1 MKKVLVSGGCGF
13 LGSHLVDRLLL
24 RDDVELI
31 LVVDNLWTGRTKNL
45 AHINDPRLDL
55 VECSVEKYSTK
66 VRFDEII
73 HLASPASPPWYMRE
87 PVRVIQANVQG
98 ALNLLDHL
106 APQGRICYTSTSEVY
121 GNPLVSPQPESYRGS
136 VDCTGPRSSYD
147 ESKRCTEALLFE
159 SQRVSGLDIR
169 VARLFNAYGPRTRID
184 DGRAISNFL
193 GQALTTGQLTVYGN
207 GLQSRSWG
215 YVDDIVEGLA
225 RFFWRDDI
233 RYRGPLNVGN
243 DREIPVIDI
252 ARHVQKLVSGTTIKF
267 MPPVPQDPINRRP
280 DLTLAKAVLPGWNA
294 EIPYEEGVCR
304 TLEWFR
310 AELANGLEPLQAPEP
325 LFETKAGLGTRRLPR
340 ASAVRDRREAAN
352 QSGRQVHSA

>member
-45 AHINDPRLDL
+45 AHINDARLDFI
-55 VECSVEKYSTK
+55 ECSVEKYAAK
-66 VRFDEII
+66 VRFDEIV
-73 HLASPASPPWYMRE
+73 HLASPASPPWYMRD
-87 PVRVIQANVQG
+87 PVRVIQANVHG

-106 APQGRICYTSTSEVY
+106 TPQGRICFSSTSEVY
-121 GNPLVSPQPESYRGS
+121 GDPLVSPQPESYRGS

-147 ESKRCTEALLFE
+147 ESKRCTESLLFE
-159 SQRVSGLDIR
+159 SQRVNGLDIR
-169 VARLFNAYGPRTRID
+169 VARLFNVYGPRTRID

-193 GQALTTGQLTVYGN
+193 GQALTTGELTVYGD

-233 RYRGPLNVGN
+233 RHRGPLNVGN
-243 DREIPVIDI
+243 DREIPVINI
-252 ARHVQKLVSGTTIKF
+252 ARHIQELVPGATIKF
-267 MPPVPQDPINRRP
+267 MPPVPQDPTNRRP
-280 DLTLAKAVLPGWNA
+280 DLTIAKTVLPGWKA
-294 EIPYEEGVCR
+294 KIPYEEGIRR

-310 AELANGLEPLQAPEP
+310 SELANGVEPLQAPEP
-325 LFETKAGLGTRRLPR
+325 LFEIKAEQGTRRISR
-340 ASAVRDRREAAN
+340 ASADRSRRKAVQ
-352 QSGRQVHSA
+352 QSGRQIHSV

>member
-13 LGSHLVDRLLL
+13 LGSHLVDQLLL

-31 LVVDNLWTGRTKNL
+31 LVVDNLWTGRAKNL
-45 AHINDPRLDL
+45 AHINDSRLDF
-55 VECSVEKYSTK
+55 VECSVEKYTTN
-66 VRFDEII
+66 VGFDEIF

-87 PVRVIQANVQG
+87 PVRVIQANVHG
-98 ALNLLDHL
+98 ALSLLDCL
-106 APQGRICYTSTSEVY
+106 APEGRMCYTSTSEVY
-121 GNPLVSPQPESYRGS
+121 GDPVVSPQPESYRGS

-169 VARLFNAYGPRTRID
+169 VARLFNVYGPRTRID
-184 DGRAISNFL
+184 DGRAVSNFL
-193 GQALTTGQLTVYGN
+193 GQALTTGELTVYGD

-215 YVDDIVEGLA
+215 YVDDIIEGLA

-252 ARHVQKLVSGTTIKF
+252 ARHIQKLVSGITIKF
-267 MPPVPQDPINRRP
+267 MPPVPQDPTNRRP
-280 DLTLAKAVLPGWNA
+280 DLTIAKAVLPGWSA
-294 EIPYEEGVCR
+294 EIPYEEGVRR

-310 AELANGLEPLQAPEP
+310 AELANGEKPLQAPEP
-325 LFETKAGLGTRRLPR
+325 LFETSAVQ
-340 ASAVRDRREAAN
+340 ASADPDRREAAH
-352 QSGRQVHSA
+352 QSGRQSRGL

>member
-1 MKKVLVSGGCGF
+1 MKKILVSGGCGF

-31 LVVDNLWTGRTKNL
+31 LVVDNLWTGRVKNL
-45 AHINDPRLDL
+45 AHINDSRLDF
-55 VECSVEKYSTK
+55 VECDVEKYVTN

-87 PVRVIQANVQG
+87 PVRVIQANVHG
-98 ALNLLDHL
+98 ALNLLDCL
-106 APQGRICYTSTSEVY
+106 APQGRISYTSTSEVY
-121 GNPLVSPQPESYRGS
+121 GDPLVSPQPESYRGS

-169 VARLFNAYGPRTRID
+169 VARLFNVYGPRTRID
-184 DGRAISNFL
+184 DGRAVSNFL
-193 GQALTTGQLTVYGN
+193 SQALTTGELTVYGD

-215 YVDDIVEGLA
+215 YVDDIIEGLA

-233 RYRGPLNVGN
+233 RYRGPLNMGN
-243 DREIPVIDI
+243 DREIPVFDI
-252 ARHVQKLVSGTTIKF
+252 ARHIQKLVPGITIKF
-267 MPPVPQDPINRRP
+267 MPPVPQDPTNRRP
-280 DLTLAKAVLPGWNA
+280 DLTIAKAVLPGWSA
-294 EIPYEEGVCR
+294 EIPYEEGVRR

-310 AELANGLEPLQAPEP
+310 AELANGEKPLQAPEP
-325 LFETKAGLGTRRLPR
+325 LFETSAVQ
-340 ASAVRDRREAAN
+340 ASADPDRREAAY
-352 QSGRQVHSA
+352 QSGRQSCGL

>member
-31 LVVDNLWTGRTKNL
+31 LVVDNLWTGRTENL
-45 AHINDPRLDL
+45 AHINDPRLDM
-55 VECSVEKYSTK
+55 VECSIEKYASK

-73 HLASPASPPWYMRE
+73 HLASPASPAWYMRE
-87 PVRVIQANVQG
+87 PVRVIQANVYG

-106 APQGRICYTSTSEVY
+106 APQGRICYSSTSEVY
-121 GNPLVSPQPESYRGS
+121 GDPLVSPQPESYRGS

-169 VARLFNAYGPRTRID
+169 VARLFNVYGPRTRID

-193 GQALTTGQLTVYGN
+193 GQALTTGELTVYGD
-207 GLQSRSWG
+207 GRQSRSWG

-225 RFFWRDDI
+225 RFFWRDDL

-252 ARHVQKLVSGTTIKF
+252 ARHIQKLVPGTTIKF
-267 MPPVPQDPINRRP
+267 MPPVPQDPTNRRP
-280 DLTLAKAVLPGWNA
+280 DLTIAKTVLPGWKA
-294 EIPYEEGVCR
+294 EISYEEGVGR
-304 TLEWFR
+304 TLKWFR
-310 AELANGLEPLQAPEP
+310 AELANGVEPLQAPQP
-325 LFETKAGLGTRRLPR
+325 LFETTAELT
-340 ASAVRDRREAAN
+340 
-352 QSGRQVHSA
+352 SGP

>member
-31 LVVDNLWTGRTKNL
+31 LVVDNLWTGSAKNL
-45 AHINDPRLDL
+45 AHINDPRLDFI
-55 VECSVEKYSTK
+55 ECSVEKYTTK
-66 VRFDEII
+66 VRFDEIV
-73 HLASPASPPWYMRE
+73 HLASPASPPWYMRD
-87 PVRVIQANVQG
+87 PTRVIRANVLG
-98 ALNLLDHL
+98 AMNLLDHL
-106 APQGRICYTSTSEVY
+106 TPQGRICYSSTSEVY
-121 GNPLVSPQPESYRGS
+121 GDPLVSPQPESYRGS

-159 SQRVSGLDIR
+159 SQRVNGLDIR
-169 VARLFNAYGPRTRID
+169 VARLFNVYGPRTRID

-193 GQALTTGQLTVYGN
+193 GQALTTGELTVYGD

-233 RYRGPLNVGN
+233 RHRGPLNVGN
-243 DREIPVIDI
+243 DREIPVINI
-252 ARHVQKLVSGTTIKF
+252 ARHIQELVPGATIKY
-267 MPPVPQDPINRRP
+267 MPPLPQDPTNRRP
-280 DLTLAKAVLPGWNA
+280 DLTIAKRVLPGWKA
-294 EIPYEEGVCR
+294 KIPYEEGVRR

-310 AELANGLEPLQAPEP
+310 SELANGVEALPAPEP
-325 LFETKAGLGTRRLPR
+325 LFEIKTEPGTRRTLR
-340 ASAVRDRREAAN
+340 ARPDRSRGQAVQ
-352 QSGRQVHSA
+352 QSGHQIPSV

>member
-1 MKKVLVSGGCGF
+1 
-13 LGSHLVDRLLL
+13 
-24 RDDVELI
+24 
-31 LVVDNLWTGRTKNL
+31 VVDNLWTGRTKNL
-45 AHINDPRLDL
+45 AHINDARLDII
-55 VECSVEKYSTK
+55 ECSVEKFASET
-66 VRFDEII
+66 RFDEIL

-87 PVRVIQANVQG
+87 PVRVIQANVHG

-106 APQGRICYTSTSEVY
+106 ATQGRISYTSTSEVY
-121 GNPLVSPQPESYRGS
+121 GDPLISPQPESYRGS

-169 VARLFNAYGPRTRID
+169 VARLFNVYGPRTRID

-193 GQALTTGQLTVYGN
+193 GQALTTGELTVYGD

-243 DREIPVIDI
+243 DQEIPVIDI
-252 ARHVQKLVSGTTIKF
+252 ARHIQQLVPETTIKF
-267 MPPVPQDPINRRP
+267 MPPVPQDPSNRRP
-280 DLTLAKAVLPGWNA
+280 DLTIAKTVLPGWNA
-294 EIPYEEGVCR
+294 DIPYEEGVRR

-310 AELANGLEPLQAPEP
+310 AELANGVKPVQAPEP
-325 LFETKAGLGTRRLPR
+325 LFKAKAELETHRGPR
-340 ASAVRDRREAAN
+340 APTDRDRREFATQTSSPRA
-352 QSGRQVHSA
+352 